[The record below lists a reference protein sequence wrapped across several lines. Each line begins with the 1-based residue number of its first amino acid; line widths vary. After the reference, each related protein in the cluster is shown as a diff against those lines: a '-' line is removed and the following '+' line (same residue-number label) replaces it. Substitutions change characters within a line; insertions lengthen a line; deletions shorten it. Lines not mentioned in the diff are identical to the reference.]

1 MRQTALNT
9 VHELAQGDPRVVFIG
24 SDLGSGT
31 LEKMKVEIPSRFFM
45 EGISEQYLIGMAAGL
60 AKEGFIPYLNT
71 ISTFFTRR
79 AFEQIAIDLA
89 LHKLP
94 VRILASG
101 GGMVYAPL
109 GPTHTSIEDFA
120 LMQAIPGLKV
130 FSPADSNEMK
140 NLVVETLEDPEP
152 IYSRFGKGG
161 ETVVTEKYSS
171 SIYMPKIFGQKGAE
185 VLICTTGVV
194 LQNALSAQD
203 ILNREGIP
211 VEVWHFPYLGG
222 TSHSIVMNRY
232 QEFRH
237 ILVVEEHIPVGGL
250 FTNLLHLF
258 NQEKLDAR
266 LLNQISLPFHFSH
279 KYGNQAEHLTVNALD
294 ALGISSRLI
303 EIIGNK
309 P

>member
-140 NLVVETLEDPEP
+140 NLLVETLEDPEP
-152 IYSRFGKGG
+152 IYIRFGKGG

-203 ILNREGIP
+203 VLNREGTP

-279 KYGNQAEHLTVNALD
+279 KYGSQAEHLTVNALD

>member
-9 VHELAQGDPRVVFIG
+9 VYEMAQKDNRIVFIG

-31 LEKMKVEIPSRFFM
+31 LEKMKAEFPLRFYM

-109 GPTHTSIEDFA
+109 GPTHTSIEDFS
-120 LMQAIPGLKV
+120 LMQSIPGIKV
-130 FSPADSNEMK
+130 FSPADSVEMR
-140 NLVVETLEDPEP
+140 NLLLETVEDPQP
-152 IYSRFGKGG
+152 LYIRFGKGD
-161 ETVVTEKYSS
+161 ESDVTDADSS
-171 SIYMPKIFGQKGAE
+171 SVYTPKVFGDKGSE
-185 VLICTTGVV
+185 LLICTTGIV
-194 LQNALSAQD
+194 LQAALKAREV
-203 ILNREGIP
+203 LNSQGIP
-211 VEVWHFPYLGG
+211 IEIWHFPFLGS
-222 TSHSIVMNRY
+222 TSDSLVLNRY
-232 QEFRH
+232 KDFKY
-237 ILVVEEHIPVGGL
+237 ILVVEEHIPIGGL

-258 NQEKLDAR
+258 NKNKLDTR
-266 LLNQISLPFHFSH
+266 SLHQISLPFEYSH
-279 KYGNQAEHLTVNALD
+279 SYGSQADHLAINGLD
-294 ALGISSRLI
+294 AAGLYSKLSKFLHL
-303 EIIGNK
+303 
-309 P
+309 